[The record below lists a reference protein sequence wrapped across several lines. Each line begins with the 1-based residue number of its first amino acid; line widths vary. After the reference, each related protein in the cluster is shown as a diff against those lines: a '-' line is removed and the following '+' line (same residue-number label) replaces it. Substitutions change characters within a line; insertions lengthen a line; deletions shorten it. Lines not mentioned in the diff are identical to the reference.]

1 MGILYLFDF
10 IVFFV
15 NIDCAYNAIGN
26 GSVPIKG
33 KRAIFIAGFVLTKRQ
48 KICIKR

>member
-15 NIDCAYNAIGN
+15 NIDSAYYAIGN
-26 GSVPIKG
+26 CSVPMKG
-33 KRAIFIAGFVLTKRQ
+33 KRAIFIAGFVLTILQKR
-48 KICIKR
+48 CIKR